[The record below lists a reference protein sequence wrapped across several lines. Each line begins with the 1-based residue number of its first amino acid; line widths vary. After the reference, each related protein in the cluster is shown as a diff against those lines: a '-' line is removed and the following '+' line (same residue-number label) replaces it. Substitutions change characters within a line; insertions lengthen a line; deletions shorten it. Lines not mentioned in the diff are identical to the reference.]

1 MNIFIAGAKV
11 IRCLDEAVIQKLDS
25 IYQKG
30 YDVLV
35 GDCDGVDS
43 SVQKYYAGL
52 NYSKV
57 TVYASNGI
65 VRNCVGHWS
74 VKAIYVSSK
83 LKGFDYYQQ
92 KDIAM
97 AEDADYGFMIWDGNS
112 KGTLNNIVNLLFRNK
127 KVLVYLAP
135 YQKMISVKSFDD
147 MDQLIK
153 MCTQKAKTNYYILSQ
168 QPILL
173 TTAID

>member
-1 MNIFIAGAKV
+1 
-11 IRCLDEAVIQKLDS
+11 
-25 IYQKG
+25 
-30 YDVLV
+30 
-35 GDCDGVDS
+35 
-43 SVQKYYAGL
+43 
-52 NYSKV
+52 
-57 TVYASNGI
+57 
-65 VRNCVGHWS
+65 
-74 VKAIYVSSK
+74 
-83 LKGFDYYQQ
+83 
-92 KDIAM
+92 M

>member
-65 VRNCVGHWS
+65 VRNQ
-74 VKAIYVSSK
+74 
-83 LKGFDYYQQ
+83 LKGFDFYQQ

-153 MCTQKAKTNYYILSQ
+153 MCSQKAKTNYYILSQ

-173 TTAID
+173 TNAID